1 VATMPVGENTRVRM
15 TGRDSAEPNRVA
27 SRLELLCD
35 LTFVVAVGQLAY
47 ALAHDGDHVRE
58 PAMIV
63 PYLMVF
69 FAIWWAWINLAW
81 FASAYDTDDALYRIL
96 TAVQMSGV
104 LVLAAGVPGAFGEF
118 DGTGLTVGYLLMRLG
133 QVAQWVRVA
142 VENPEGRSTA
152 VRYGIGIGSAQA
164 GWILLLVL
172 HTSHRWLVAGFLVL
186 VAVELAV
193 PPWAERQGKLS
204 WHPRHIAERYGLFYI
219 LLLGESVLAVAI
231 GVREG
236 LDGAAVTPALVVV
249 GLAGLVLV
257 VSLWWLYFLEP
268 AERGLTKHREG
279 AFFWGYGHYLLF
291 AALAAE
297 GAWLEVAVEA
307 VSHHLDTGD
316 LRIAY
321 GLAAPVAVVLLTI
334 LLVHVP
340 FDRLGLGTIPRWVL
354 LTAAALVLLAPL
366 PVAAIGLP
374 AVVSGIALIVAGA
387 VAVASNQAAARSS
400 TGRGRRWTRAMVRG
414 T

>member
-1 VATMPVGENTRVRM
+1 MPVGENSTRVRM

-47 ALAHDGDHVRE
+47 SLAHYGDRVRE

-152 VRYGIGIGSAQA
+152 VRYGIGIGIAQA

-193 PPWAERQGKLS
+193 PPWAERRGKLS

-231 GVREG
+231 GVREA
-236 LDGAAVTPALVVV
+236 LDGAAVTRT
-249 GLAGLVLV
+249 GLADGCADAVVAATAWHWFDAAATLREVRRLLKPGTGGLGLVWNDYD
-257 VSLWWLYFLEP
+257 VSVPWVAAYAGIADRRRPAAAPSARSGLWREFFDGLDGWTPLSDEQFPNPLSTTPAGIVDRLLSSSAIARLSEP
-268 AERGLTKHREG
+268 ERAVATAEV
-279 AFFWGYGHYLLF
+279 
-291 AALAAE
+291 AALLKDSGLDDAA
-297 GAWLEVAVEA
+297 
-307 VSHHLDTGD
+307 SIT
-316 LRIAY
+316 
-321 GLAAPVAVVLLTI
+321 
-334 LLVHVP
+334 
-340 FDRLGLGTIPRWVL
+340 
-354 LTAAALVLLAPL
+354 L
-366 PVAAIGLP
+366 PYVTTLC
-374 AVVSGIALIVAGA
+374 
-387 VAVASNQAAARSS
+387 
-400 TGRGRRWTRAMVRG
+400 WTRPMRS
-414 T
+414 